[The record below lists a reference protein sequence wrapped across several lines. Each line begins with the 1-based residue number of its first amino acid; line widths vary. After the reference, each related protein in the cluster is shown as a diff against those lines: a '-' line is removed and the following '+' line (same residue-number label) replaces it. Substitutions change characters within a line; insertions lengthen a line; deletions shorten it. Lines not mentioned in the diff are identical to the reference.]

1 MSDEEEDRFTK
12 YECRFPA
19 AFWGEAWAAAEAEK
33 PDAPTEYIVRLL
45 KYKKATKRIAAYYE
59 FKTRAGETGKIP
71 LRLLKEYRAQGR
83 FEG

>member
-12 YECRFPA
+12 YECRFPT

-45 KYKKATKRIAAYYE
+45 SYHKATKRTAAHYVWR
-59 FKTRAGETGKIP
+59 TRAGETGKVSVEQV
-71 LRLLKEYRAQGR
+71 KEYRAQGR